1 MCGEYFYIC
10 HGEEIAILSAEHDKF
25 ITISYDQAAK
35 ADVRFKR
42 KPDGS
47 KNGPAQMVSTGTAAL
62 DWAKFDAEKGGQTK
76 LAAHRANPPI
86 LIFRP
91 FQTVSLRTI
100 FCCVYTI
107 TPLTLNDSFLP
118 TLP

>member
-10 HGEEIAILSAEHDKF
+10 HDEEIAIFSAEHDKF

-42 KPDGS
+42 RDDGS
-47 KNGPAQMVSTGTAAL
+47 KDGPAQMVSTGTAATPWS
-62 DWAKFDAEKGGQTK
+62 DFDAEKGGRAK
-76 LAAHRANPPI
+76 LAAHQANPPI

>member
-10 HGEEIAILSAEHDKF
+10 HGEEIAIFSAEHDKF
-25 ITISYDQAAK
+25 ITITYDQAAK

-42 KPDGS
+42 NDDGT
-47 KNGPAQMVSTGTAAL
+47 KNGPAQMVSSGTTATA
-62 DWAKFDAEKGGQTK
+62 WTAFDAEKDANKLTAHQT
-76 LAAHRANPPI
+76 HPPI